1 MWVDITDRLLTLSG
15 KVEMDFKDQ
24 IIRLSEKIAGQ
35 KDNIATEEATK
46 TSFIMPMISALGY
59 DVFNPFEVVPEMDCD
74 LTKRG
79 DKIDYA
85 IMKDNTP
92 ILLIE
97 CKHCKQNLDL
107 HSTQLAKYYAASN
120 ARFGV
125 LTNGVEYRF
134 YADLEKQNIM
144 DEKPFL
150 VVDMLDLSDSDI
162 EQLKKFHKSYYNEH
176 DILSTAQELQI
187 TIQIKDLLNRNFQ
200 QPGDDFTRYFVKCL
214 NDGKSTVKQIEQYR
228 PIVKKS
234 IASVINYIIA
244 ERLNVAMKSDRGNG
258 SKKSEEETHS
268 DVVAESAAKDLPD
281 GIVFQDEEKGII
293 TTQEEMDA
301 YNIVRS
307 ILRQYVDVKRIQYKD
322 YKSYFTVNLDG
333 STWWWIC
340 RISLGKR
347 KRSIGFPE
355 ENYKSNEWVEIE
367 SLDDIF
373 QYADRLKASLD
384 VALGEANYW
393 NDKNK
398 K

>member
-1 MWVDITDRLLTLSG
+1 MYFCNRANTNKSNI
-15 KVEMDFKDQ
+15 MDFKDTLLQ
-24 IIRLSEKIAGQ
+24 LADKIEKQ
-35 KDNIATEEATK
+35 KDNISTEEATK
-46 TSFIMPMISALGY
+46 TSFIMPMIAALGY

-125 LTNGVEYRF
+125 LTNGIEYRF

-150 VVDMLDLSDSDI
+150 VINMLDLSDVDI
-162 EQLKKFHKSYYNEH
+162 EQLKNFHKSYYNEQ

-200 QPGDDFTRYFVKCL
+200 QPDEEFTRYFVRNL
-214 NDGKSTVKQIEQYR
+214 NDGKYSARLVEQYQ
-228 PIVKKS
+228 PILKKS
-234 IASVINYIIA
+234 ISAVINDIISD
-244 ERLNVAMKSDRGNG
+244 RLNVAMKNEEMGAHKQPN
-258 SKKSEEETHS
+258 ENEETQKE
-268 DVVAESAAKDLPD
+268 ANETMPD
-281 GIVFQDEEKGII
+281 GVVYMDDEKGIV
-293 TTQEEMDA
+293 TTQEEIDG
-301 YNIVRS
+301 YNIIRS
-307 ILRQYVDVKRIQYKD
+307 ILRKYIDVKRLQYKD
-322 YKSYFTVNLDG
+322 FKSYFAINVDG
-333 STWWWIC
+333 SQWWWVC
-340 RISLGKR
+340 RLYLGKR
-347 KRSIGFPE
+347 KKQIGFPLDD
-355 ENYKSNEWVEIE
+355 YKSNEWVPIE

-373 QYADRLKASLD
+373 TLEDRLKE
-384 VALGEANYW
+384 ALETALKHV
-393 NDKNK
+393 D
-398 K
+398 

>member
-1 MWVDITDRLLTLSG
+1 
-15 KVEMDFKDQ
+15 MDFKDT
-24 IIRLSEKIAGQ
+24 IIQLSEKIAKQ

-150 VVDMLDLSDSDI
+150 VVDMLNLTDAEI
-162 EQLKKFHKSYYNEH
+162 EQLKKFHKSYYNEQ

-187 TIQIKDLLNRNFQ
+187 TIQIKDLLNNNFN
-200 QPGDDFTRYFVKCL
+200 QPGDEFTRYFVKCL
-214 NDGKSTVKQIEQYR
+214 NDWKSSSKLIEQYR
-228 PIVKKS
+228 PILKKS
-234 IASVINYIIA
+234 IASVINDIISD
-244 ERLNVAMKSDRGNG
+244 RLNVAMKTDD
-258 SKKSEEETHS
+258 KQEPIPVKETPN
-268 DVVAESAAKDLPD
+268 EQTGTIAKELPD
-281 GIVFQDEEKGII
+281 GVVFQDEEKGIV
-293 TTQEEMDA
+293 TTQEEIDA

-307 ILRQYVDVKRIQYKD
+307 ILRQYVDVKRIQYND

-347 KRSIGFPE
+347 KKSIGFPE

-373 QYADRLKASLD
+373 QYADRLKSSLD

-393 NDKNK
+393 NNKNK

>member
-1 MWVDITDRLLTLSG
+1 
-15 KVEMDFKDQ
+15 MDFKDQ
-24 IIRLSEKIAGQ
+24 LIQLSEKIAKQ

-46 TSFIMPMISALGY
+46 TSFIMPMIAALGY

-107 HSTQLAKYYAASN
+107 HSTQLAKYYVASN

-144 DEKPFL
+144 DVKPFL
-150 VVDMLDLSDSDI
+150 VVNMLDLSDIDI
-162 EQLKKFHKSYYNEH
+162 EQLKKFHKSYYNEQE
-176 DILSTAQELQI
+176 ILSTAQELQI
-187 TIQIKDLLNRNFQ
+187 TIQVKDLLNRNFQ
-200 QPGDDFTRYFVKCL
+200 NPGDEFVKYFVKYTG
-214 NDGKSTVKQIEQYR
+214 NGKSSARQIEQYR

-234 IASVINYIIA
+234 IASVINDIIA
-244 ERLNVAMKSDRGNG
+244 DRLNVAIKNENNEDGQPKENVCLG
-258 SKKSEEETHS
+258 IHQEHAET
-268 DVVAESAAKDLPD
+268 EKLPE
-281 GIVFQDEEKGII
+281 GVVFQDKEKGIV
-293 TTQEEMDA
+293 TTQEEIDA

-307 ILRQYVDVKRIQYKD
+307 ILRQYVDVKRIQYND

-340 RISLGKR
+340 RFYLGKR
-347 KRSIGFPE
+347 KKQICFPK
-355 ENYKSNEWVEIE
+355 ENYSSNEWVEIE
-367 SLDDIF
+367 SIDDIF
-373 QYADRLKASLD
+373 KYVDKLKEGFDL
-384 VALGEANYW
+384 ALSSIR
-393 NDKNK
+393 
-398 K
+398 

>member
-1 MWVDITDRLLTLSG
+1 
-15 KVEMDFKDQ
+15 MDFKDQ
-24 IIRLSEKIAGQ
+24 LAQLSDKIAKQ

-46 TSFIMPMISALGY
+46 TSFIMPMIAALGY
-59 DVFNPFEVVPEMDCD
+59 DVFNPFEVVPEMECD

-144 DEKPFL
+144 DEKPFF
-150 VVDMLDLSDSDI
+150 VVNMVDLSDNDI

-187 TIQIKDLLNRNFQ
+187 TIQIKDLLNKNFQ
-200 QPGDDFTRYFVKCL
+200 QPSDEFTRYFVKCL
-214 NDGKSTVKQIEQYR
+214 NDWKSSSKLIEQYR
-228 PIVKKS
+228 PILKKS
-234 IASVINYIIA
+234 IASVINDIIDD
-244 ERLNVAMKSDRGNG
+244 RLNVAI
-258 SKKSEEETHS
+258 KSEGVSETKQSEEQTAS
-268 DVVAESAAKDLPD
+268 DVSEEATAKELPN
-281 GIVFQDEEKGII
+281 GVVFQDEEKGIV
-293 TTQEEMDA
+293 TTQEEIDA

-307 ILRQYVDVKRIQYKD
+307 ILSQYVDEERIQYTD

-333 STWWWIC
+333 SMWWWIC
-340 RISLGKR
+340 RLSFKPYSKR
-347 KRSIGFPE
+347 ICLPK
-355 ENYKSNEWVEIE
+355 ENYESNYWLKIE
-367 SLDDIF
+367 NINDLYKHIDK
-373 QYADRLKASLD
+373 LKLALE
-384 VALGEANYW
+384 VALANEY
-393 NDKNK
+393 KYK
-398 K
+398 

>member
-1 MWVDITDRLLTLSG
+1 
-15 KVEMDFKDQ
+15 MDFKDQ
-24 IIRLSEKIAGQ
+24 LMQLSDKIDKQ

-46 TSFIMPMISALGY
+46 TSFIMPMIAALGY
-59 DVFNPFEVVPEMDCD
+59 DVFNPFEVVPEMECD

-79 DKIDYA
+79 DRIDYA

-125 LTNGVEYRF
+125 LTNGIEYRF

-150 VVDMLDLSDSDI
+150 AVNMLDLSDTDI
-162 EQLKKFHKSYYNEH
+162 EQLKKFHKSYYNEQE
-176 DILSTAQELQI
+176 ILSTAQELQI
-187 TIQIKDLLNRNFQ
+187 TIQIKDLLNKNFQ
-200 QPGDDFTRYFVKCL
+200 NPGDEFTRYFVRCI
-214 NDGKSTVKQIEQYR
+214 NDWKSNAKLIEQYR

-234 IASVINYIIA
+234 VSAVINDIITD
-244 ERLNVAMKSDRGNG
+244 RLNVAMKTNED
-258 SKKSEEETHS
+258 KVIETVSEEGTSCEKTVET
-268 DVVAESAAKDLPD
+268 AKDLPN

-293 TTQEEMDA
+293 TTQEEIDA

-307 ILRQYVDVKRIQYKD
+307 ILRQYVDEERIQYTD

-333 STWWWIC
+333 SMWWWIC
-340 RISLGKR
+340 RLSFKPYSKR
-347 KRSIGFPE
+347 ICLPK
-355 ENYKSNEWVEIE
+355 ENYESNYWLKIE
-367 SLDDIF
+367 NINDLYKHIDK
-373 QYADRLKASLD
+373 LKLALE
-384 VALGEANYW
+384 VALANEY
-393 NDKNK
+393 KYK
-398 K
+398 

>member
-1 MWVDITDRLLTLSG
+1 
-15 KVEMDFKDQ
+15 MDFKDQ
-24 IIRLSEKIAGQ
+24 LMQLSEKIAKQ
-35 KDNIATEEATK
+35 KYNIATEEATK
-46 TSFIMPMISALGY
+46 TSFIMPMIAALGY

-107 HSTQLAKYYAASN
+107 HNTQLAKYYAASN

-125 LTNGVEYRF
+125 LTNGIEYRF

-150 VVDMLDLSDSDI
+150 VVDMLELTDTDI
-162 EQLKKFHKSYYNEH
+162 EQLKKFHKSYYNEQ

-187 TIQIKDLLNRNFQ
+187 TIQVKDLLNRNFQ
-200 QPGDDFTRYFVKCL
+200 NPGDEFVRYFVKYTG
-214 NDGKSTVKQIEQYR
+214 DGKSSARQIEQYR

-234 IASVINYIIA
+234 IASVINDIIA
-244 ERLNVAMKSDRGNG
+244 DRLNVAIKNEN
-258 SKKSEEETHS
+258 KEEGQPKENVCLGIYQEHAETEKRPEG
-268 DVVAESAAKDLPD
+268 V
-281 GIVFQDEEKGII
+281 VFQDKEKGIV
-293 TTQEEMDA
+293 TTQEEIDA

-307 ILRQYVDVKRIQYKD
+307 ILRQYVDVKRIQYND

-340 RISLGKR
+340 RLHLGRR
-347 KRSIGFPE
+347 KKQFCIPKD
-355 ENYKSNEWVEIE
+355 NYASNEWIEIE
-367 SLDDIF
+367 NIDDLF
-373 QYADRLKASLD
+373 KYADKIKSGLD
-384 VALGEANYW
+384 VALNALSN
-393 NDKNK
+393 NLNNNK
-398 K
+398 QI

>member
-1 MWVDITDRLLTLSG
+1 
-15 KVEMDFKDQ
+15 MDFKDQ
-24 IIRLSEKIAGQ
+24 LTQLSDKIAKQ

-46 TSFIMPMISALGY
+46 TSFIMPMIAALGY

-162 EQLKKFHKSYYNEH
+162 EQLKKIHKSYYNEH

-234 IASVINYIIA
+234 IASVINDIIA

-393 NDKNK
+393 NDKNIK
-398 K
+398 

>member
-1 MWVDITDRLLTLSG
+1 
-15 KVEMDFKDQ
+15 MDFKDQ
-24 IIRLSEKIAGQ
+24 LMQLSDKIDKQ

-46 TSFIMPMISALGY
+46 TSFIMPMIAALGY
-59 DVFNPFEVVPEMDCD
+59 DVFNPFEVVPEMECD

-150 VVDMLDLSDSDI
+150 VVNMVDLSDNDI

-187 TIQIKDLLNRNFQ
+187 TIQIKDLLNKNFQ
-200 QPGDDFTRYFVKCL
+200 QPGDEFTRYFVKCL
-214 NDGKSTVKQIEQYR
+214 NDWKSSSKLIEQYR
-228 PIVKKS
+228 PILKKS
-234 IASVINYIIA
+234 IASVINDIIA
-244 ERLNVAMKSDRGNG
+244 DRLNVAI
-258 SKKSEEETHS
+258 KSEGVSETKQSEEQTAS
-268 DVVAESAAKDLPD
+268 DVSEEATAKKLPN
-281 GIVFQDEEKGII
+281 GVVFQDEEKGIV
-293 TTQEEMDA
+293 TTQEEIDA

-307 ILRQYVDVKRIQYKD
+307 ILRQYVDEERIQYTD

-333 STWWWIC
+333 SMWWWIC
-340 RISLGKR
+340 RLSFKPYSKR
-347 KRSIGFPE
+347 ICLPK
-355 ENYKSNEWVEIE
+355 ENYESNYWLKIE
-367 SLDDIF
+367 NINDLYKHIDK
-373 QYADRLKASLD
+373 LKLALE
-384 VALGEANYW
+384 VALANEY
-393 NDKNK
+393 KYK
-398 K
+398 

>member
-1 MWVDITDRLLTLSG
+1 
-15 KVEMDFKDQ
+15 MDFKDQ
-24 IIRLSEKIAGQ
+24 LMQLSDKIDKQ

-46 TSFIMPMISALGY
+46 TSFIMPMIAALGY

-85 IMKDNTP
+85 IMKDDTP

-125 LTNGVEYRF
+125 LTNGIEYRF

-150 VVDMLDLSDSDI
+150 AVNMLDLSDTDI
-162 EQLKKFHKSYYNEH
+162 EQLKKFHKSYYNEQE
-176 DILSTAQELQI
+176 ILSTAQELQI
-187 TIQIKDLLNRNFQ
+187 TIQIKDLLNKNFQ
-200 QPGDDFTRYFVKCL
+200 NPGDEFTRYFVRCI
-214 NDGKSTVKQIEQYR
+214 NDWKSNAKLIEQYR

-234 IASVINYIIA
+234 VSAVINDIITD
-244 ERLNVAMKSDRGNG
+244 RLNVAMKTNED
-258 SKKSEEETHS
+258 KVIETVSEEGTSCEKTVET
-268 DVVAESAAKDLPD
+268 AKDLPN

-293 TTQEEMDA
+293 TTQEEIDA

-307 ILRQYVDVKRIQYKD
+307 ILRQYVDEERIQYTD

-333 STWWWIC
+333 SMWWWIC
-340 RISLGKR
+340 RLSFKPYSKR
-347 KRSIGFPE
+347 ICLPK
-355 ENYKSNEWVEIE
+355 ENYESNYWLKIE
-367 SLDDIF
+367 NINDLYKHIDK
-373 QYADRLKASLD
+373 LKLALE
-384 VALGEANYW
+384 VALANEY
-393 NDKNK
+393 KYK
-398 K
+398 

>member
-1 MWVDITDRLLTLSG
+1 
-15 KVEMDFKDQ
+15 MDFRDSILQ
-24 IIRLSEKIAGQ
+24 LSEKIAKQIDG
-35 KDNIATEEATK
+35 IATEEATK
-46 TSFIMPMISALGY
+46 TSFIMPMIAALGY
-59 DVFNPFEVVPEMDCD
+59 DVFNPFEVVPEMECD

-150 VVDMLDLSDSDI
+150 VVDMLNLTDTDI
-162 EQLKKFHKSYYNEH
+162 EQLKKFHKSYYNEQ

-187 TIQIKDLLNRNFQ
+187 TIQVKDLLNRNFQ
-200 QPGDDFTRYFVKCL
+200 QPDDEFTRYFVRSL
-214 NDGKSTVKQIEQYR
+214 NDGKYSAKLVEQYR
-228 PIVKKS
+228 PILKKS
-234 IASVINYIIA
+234 IASVINDIISD
-244 ERLNVAMKSDRGNG
+244 RLNVAMKTDD
-258 SKKSEEETHS
+258 KQEPIPVKETPN
-268 DVVAESAAKDLPD
+268 EQTGTTAKELPD
-281 GIVFQDEEKGII
+281 GVVFQDEEKGIV
-293 TTQEEMDA
+293 TTQEEIDA

-307 ILRQYVDVKRIQYKD
+307 ILRQYVDVKRIQYND
-322 YKSYFTVNLDG
+322 YKSYFAVNLDG

-340 RISLGKR
+340 RLSLGKR
-347 KRSIGFPE
+347 KKQFCIPKDG
-355 ENYKSNEWVEIE
+355 YKSNEWIEIE
-367 SLDDIF
+367 SIDDIF
-373 QYADRLKASLD
+373 KYADKLKSSLD
-384 VALGEANYW
+384 LALNEANYW
-393 NDKNK
+393 HEKSKNK
-398 K
+398 

>member
-1 MWVDITDRLLTLSG
+1 
-15 KVEMDFKDQ
+15 MDFKDQ
-24 IIRLSEKIAGQ
+24 IIQLSEKIAKQ

-59 DVFNPFEVVPEMDCD
+59 DVFNPFEFVPEMDCD

-125 LTNGVEYRF
+125 LTNGIEYRF

-150 VVDMLDLSDSDI
+150 IVDMLDLSDSDI
-162 EQLKKFHKSYYNEH
+162 EQLKKFHKSYYNEQ

-187 TIQIKDLLNRNFQ
+187 TIQIKDLLNKNFQ
-200 QPGDDFTRYFVKCL
+200 QPGDEFTRYFVKCL
-214 NDGKSTVKQIEQYR
+214 NDWKSSSKLIEQYR

-234 IASVINYIIA
+234 IASVINDIIA
-244 ERLNVAMKSDRGNG
+244 DRLNVAI
-258 SKKSEEETHS
+258 KSEVVSELKQNEGEISS
-268 DVVAESAAKDLPD
+268 DVSAEATAKELPN
-281 GIVFQDEEKGII
+281 GVVFQDDEKGIV

-307 ILRQYVDVKRIQYKD
+307 ILRQYIDVKRIQYND
-322 YKSYFTVNLDG
+322 YKSYFTINLDG

-340 RISLGKR
+340 RLYLGKR
-347 KRSIGFPE
+347 KKQFCIPKE
-355 ENYKSNEWVEIE
+355 KYTSNEWIEIE
-367 SLDDIF
+367 SIYDLFIH
-373 QYADRLKASLD
+373 ADQIKSGLD
-384 VALGEANYW
+384 VALRSSN
-393 NDKNK
+393 N
-398 K
+398 